1 MGRRKATHHGGD
13 SVVRRSVFSRRFSL
27 MTSQPK
33 SLAVGKGRQGFT
45 LVELLVVI
53 AIIAVLAGLLL
64 PAVNKARE
72 ASARAQCANNLRS
85 MGHAIHTYHDQ
96 NKHYPDAGEGSA
108 YPLPNTAGAPGPP
121 GLWPAG
127 LVDGVPPTFPD
138 GTYAN
143 GVPPTNSPKT
153 AFYPMDASQY
163 GPNGQASTW
172 TTSSG
177 TGAPAQSLF
186 TRLLPY

>member
-33 SLAVGKGRQGFT
+33 ALAPGKGRQGFT

-72 ASARAQCANNLRS
+72 AASRAQCANNLRQ
-85 MGHAIHTYHDQ
+85 MGHALHTYYDH
-96 NKHYPDAGEGSA
+96 NKHYPDPGEGTAS
-108 YPLPNTAGAPGPP
+108 PLPTPAAVPGTP
-121 GLWPAG
+121 GLWTAG
-127 LVDGVPPTFPD
+127 LKDGVPPTFPD
-138 GTYAN
+138 GTYASI
-143 GVPPTNSPKT
+143 PPTNSPKT
-153 AFYPMDASQY
+153 AFFPMDATQFN
-163 GPNGQASTW
+163 PATGQASAW

-177 TGAPAQSLF
+177 TGA
-186 TRLLPY
+186 